1 MLLFNTIYFLFLLLI
16 IWFGSG
22 LVVNSIDKLRKKI
35 RLSPFVVSFFILG
48 MLTSLPELAIGINAV
63 SEGQPEIF
71 VGNLLGATAVI
82 FLLIIP
88 LLAILGNGI
97 KLKHKL
103 SKPSFVSILLVC
115 LAPAFFILDKRITSL
130 EAFALVMCY
139 VFATYLMQD
148 KYRMLN
154 TKKQRILSLKKY
166 SFLDILKILFGII
179 LIFLASQFIVDK
191 TLYFSEQF
199 QIAPF
204 YISLLALSLGTNL
217 PELSIAIRSIIS
229 RKKEIAFGNY
239 LGSATANT
247 FLFGFLSILNNGEV
261 LTVNNFIVTFG
272 FIALGIILFYYFSNS
287 RNDISRK
294 EGLLLLAGYVLFCI
308 FEFHR

>member
-1 MLLFNTIYFLFLLLI
+1 MPVFNIISFLFLLLI

-22 LVVNSIDKLRKKI
+22 LVVGSIDRLRKKI
-35 RLSPFVVSFFILG
+35 RLSSFAASFFILG
-48 MLTSLPELAIGINAV
+48 ILTSLPELTIGLNAV

-71 VGNLLGATAVI
+71 VGNLLGATAVV

-88 LLAILGNGI
+88 LLAIFGNGI

-103 SKPSFVSILLVC
+103 SKPSFISILLIS
-115 LAPAFFILDKRITSL
+115 LAPAFFILDKKITSL
-130 EAFALVMCY
+130 EAAALVLCY
-139 VFATYLMQD
+139 FFAAYLMQE
-148 KYRMLN
+148 KYHILDN
-154 TKKQRILSLKKY
+154 KKRKLLSLKKY
-166 SFLDILKILFGII
+166 SFLDIVKILFGVI
-179 LIFLASQFIVDK
+179 LIFLASQIIVDK
-191 TLYFSEQF
+191 TLYFSRQF

-204 YISLLALSLGTNL
+204 YISLLALSIGTNL

-239 LGSATANT
+239 LGSAAANT

-261 LTVNNFIVTFG
+261 LTVNSFLATFV
-272 FIALGIILFYYFSNS
+272 FIALGIVFFYYFSSS

-294 EGLLLLAGYVLFCI
+294 EGLMLLAGYVLFFI
-308 FEFHR
+308 FGLWN